1 MNDWILIF
9 EGAWVYSV
17 LNGIVLLTSLSD
29 WLTHLTNHISRKRNN
44 NNKTWTFFDFFA
56 LFDMMKE
63 IAMSDESSTKYNEI
77 NILEKL
83 LVQNLFDSSVN
94 INEQDSNDFFFDSLT
109 FDIHRTAVEDNNKKK
124 TLKNFRFSCVD
135 REMRNEILL
144 LIAPSWNQIHEP
156 KPTTTMMVDND
167 DRRRNLYF
175 YFAYTIY

>member
-1 MNDWILIF
+1 
-9 EGAWVYSV
+9 
-17 LNGIVLLTSLSD
+17 
-29 WLTHLTNHISRKRNN
+29 
-44 NNKTWTFFDFFA
+44 
-56 LFDMMKE
+56 MKE

-144 LIAPSWNQIHEP
+144 LIAPS
-156 KPTTTMMVDND
+156 
-167 DRRRNLYF
+167 
-175 YFAYTIY
+175 